1 MRGVVDVDDPASD
14 PRALRGFSCQREG
27 LPTPR
32 HDRDTGTVND
42 GHRYLVCP
50 WEDKFLGMLH
60 IGEKAQ
66 HAAAT
71 RDAPQEAA
79 AQRDEARSCL
89 ERQVA

>member
-1 MRGVVDVDDPASD
+1 
-14 PRALRGFSCQREG
+14 
-27 LPTPR
+27 
-32 HDRDTGTVND
+32 
-42 GHRYLVCP
+42 
-50 WEDKFLGMLH
+50 MLH

-79 AQRDEARSCL
+79 TQRDEARSCL